1 MSVQRDFTIS
11 FQHCRLTNHRQ
22 HMARCKSAMG
32 TRAEIKMKAEDH
44 DYKMR
49 VQNDNLEA
57 IKRERGEKIEAIR
70 KRRALAKA
78 RAEVNM
84 KYFSKL

>member
-1 MSVQRDFTIS
+1 
-11 FQHCRLTNHRQ
+11 
-22 HMARCKSAMG
+22 MG
-32 TRAEIKMKAEDH
+32 TREEIKIKAEDH

-57 IKRERGEKIEAIR
+57 IKRERREKIEAIR